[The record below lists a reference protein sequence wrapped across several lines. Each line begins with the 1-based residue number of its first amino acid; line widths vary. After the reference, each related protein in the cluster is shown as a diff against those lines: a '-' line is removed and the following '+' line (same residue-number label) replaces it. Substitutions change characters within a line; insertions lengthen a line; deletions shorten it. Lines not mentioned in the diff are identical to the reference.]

1 MADVQ
6 ITVTRNGSYHIQG
19 QVKMVD
25 YQGNEIPV
33 DSDEVWLC
41 RCGAS
46 ASKPFCDGSHRKIGF
61 KDSIARQVQQEGDA
75 AVEGDPEP

>member
-6 ITVTRNGSYHIQG
+6 ITVTRNGSYRIEG

-25 YQGNEIPV
+25 FQGNEIPLEG
-33 DSDEVWLC
+33 DEVWLC

-46 ASKPFCDGSHRKIGF
+46 ATKPFCDGSQRKIGF
-61 KDSIARQVQQEGDA
+61 KDSIARQVQQEGYS
-75 AVEGDPEP
+75 AVDGDPEP